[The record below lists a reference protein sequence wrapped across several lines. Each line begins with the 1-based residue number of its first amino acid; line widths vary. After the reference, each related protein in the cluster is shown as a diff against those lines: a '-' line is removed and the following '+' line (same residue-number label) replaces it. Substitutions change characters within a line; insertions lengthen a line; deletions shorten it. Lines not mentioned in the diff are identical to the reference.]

1 MFPCNSSFCIERY
14 LISSL
19 MVPKSLQASHE
30 QLLNLITA
38 GFFLSIVHTQL
49 LEFFCF
55 SGLGIHRIIS
65 AMMKAFCHP
74 ASLVLVI
81 NASGYEEEYL
91 IERMIEDGVEQ
102 RPQIISSEISRDE
115 RWESF
120 PYINELMSPD

>member
-1 MFPCNSSFCIERY
+1 
-14 LISSL
+14 

-120 PYINELMSPD
+120 PYINELMSLD

>member
-1 MFPCNSSFCIERY
+1 MFRFNSTFCIERY